1 MMQFEQFFLG
11 CLAHASYLIA
21 SNGEACIVDPQR
33 DVQLYIDHCKKIDC
47 KIKYVIETHLHADF
61 ISGHQEIARATGAQ
75 IVFSHKAKA
84 AFEHLA
90 VSDGDALKVG
100 TVELK
105 ILETPGH
112 TPESICVL
120 ITDTENTDKPSKVL
134 TGDTLFVGDV
144 GRPDLVGADG
154 YTPEQMAGML
164 FDSLHD
170 KLLKLDDSVE
180 VYPAHGAGSLCGR
193 NMSSERSSTI
203 GQQRLFNCALK
214 PMARDEFIKM
224 ATCDLPEAP
233 AYFPKAVH
241 INRSGPRSMHELPD
255 PVALS
260 AAQVNKLLQQG
271 HTLLDVRTEA
281 EFGAASIPGSINIG
295 LTGQLASWA
304 GTLIDHHAEIVIVAA
319 TQECVNEAVVRLA
332 RAGLENVKGYL
343 EGGIESWRH
352 AKLPLQQIPQTT
364 VEELKA
370 RLDKGED
377 LQIIDVRRPG
387 EYDSGHVEC
396 ARSIPLSKLK
406 FYLNDIDPSRPT
418 AIICRS
424 GYRSSTAT
432 SLLSSLGFS
441 ELQNIAGGTLAW
453 VQAGFSVAQA
463 DTRASLP

>member
-1 MMQFEQFFLG
+1 MHFEQYFLG

-21 SNGEACIVDPQR
+21 SEGEACIVDPQR
-33 DVQLYIDHCKKIDC
+33 DVHLYIEHCKKIGC

-61 ISGHQEIARATGAQ
+61 ISGHQEIARATGAE
-75 IVFSHKAKA
+75 IVFSKKARA
-84 AFEHLA
+84 AFDHLG
-90 VSDGDALKVG
+90 VNDGDVLKVG
-100 TVELK
+100 KVDLK

-120 ITDTENTDKPSKVL
+120 ITDHESSNQPSKVL

-144 GRPDLVGADG
+144 GRPDLVGAEG
-154 YTPEQMAGML
+154 YTSEQMAGML
-164 FDSLHD
+164 YDSLHN
-170 KLLKLDDSVE
+170 KLLTLDDAVE

-214 PMARDEFIKM
+214 PMTREEFIKM

-241 INRSGPRSMHELPD
+241 INRSGPRSLHELPD

-260 AAQVNKLLQQG
+260 AGQVNKYLQQG
-271 HTLLDVRTEA
+271 YTILDVRTNE
-281 EFGAASIPGSINIG
+281 EYGLGSIPGSINIG
-295 LTGQLASWA
+295 LTGQFASWA
-304 GTLIDHHAEIVIVAA
+304 GSLIDHHAQIVIIAA
-319 TQECVNEAVVRLA
+319 TQECINEAVVRLA
-332 RAGLENVKGYL
+332 RAGLENVCGYL
-343 EGGIESWRH
+343 EGGMESWRK
-352 AKLPLQQIPQTT
+352 AKLPVQEIPQTT
-364 VEELKA
+364 VHELKQ
-370 RLDKGED
+370 RLEKGED

-387 EYDSGHVEC
+387 EYNAGHVGV
-396 ARSIPLSKLK
+396 AKSIPLSKLK
-406 FYLNDIDPSRPT
+406 DCMKDIDPSRPT

-432 SLLSSLGFS
+432 SILSGLGFT

-453 VQAGFSVAQA
+453 LSAGFSVEQA
-463 DTRASLP
+463 DTQASLP